1 MNTMSSKAKPSEG
14 NLSSPCATKSHI
26 GQADYI
32 QLINVEKKFGDV
44 IAVRNLNLSIRKN
57 EVFALLGSS
66 GCGKST
72 LLRMMAGLETPT
84 SGRILIDGEDLA
96 KLPPFRRPVN
106 MMFQSYALFPHMT
119 VENNVAYGLKQ
130 EGIAKTEIKERV
142 DAVLE
147 LVQMQSYKLRKPHQ
161 LSGGQQQRVALARS
175 LVKRPKLLLLD
186 EPMSA
191 LDKKIRQQTQFE
203 LGNILFKVGVTCV
216 MVTHD
221 QEEAMTMA
229 DRIAVMTEGEIVQIG
244 TPNEVYEAPSSRFTA
259 EFIGSTNMFEGAL
272 VAENSNLMQCVDLEA
287 ALKLS
292 QQVEGNAGKPLTVS
306 IRPEQISISHQ
317 RPAGKHNFVSGV
329 VDQFAYMGS
338 YSLFYV
344 RLASGKVVVANISRL
359 VAQHM
364 EKLPNY
370 DETVYLSWEPASCVV
385 LG

>member
-1 MNTMSSKAKPSEG
+1 MDTVAAKIAKSSQQLGQEG
-14 NLSSPCATKSHI
+14 
-26 GQADYI
+26 YI
-32 QLINVEKKFGDV
+32 QIIDVVKRFGETT
-44 IAVRNLNLSIRKN
+44 AVDHVNLSIRKN
-57 EVFALLGSS
+57 ELFALLGSS

-96 KLPPFRRPVN
+96 KSPPFRRPVN

-119 VENNVAYGLKQ
+119 VEGNVAYGLKQ
-130 EGIAKTEIKERV
+130 EGIAKVEIKDRV

-147 LVQMQSYKLRKPHQ
+147 LVQMQAYKLRKPHQ

-229 DRIAVMTEGEIVQIG
+229 DRLAVMSEGKLVQIG
-244 TPNEVYEAPSSRFTA
+244 TPSEVYEFPNSRFSA
-259 EFIGSTNMFEGAL
+259 EFIGSTNMFEGTLADEDSDVMLSPAL
-272 VAENSNLMQCVDLEA
+272 ASPLQLLHSIN
-287 ALKLS
+287 
-292 QQVEGNAGKPLTVS
+292 GNAGKPLCIS
-306 IRPEQISISHQ
+306 IRPEQITISHQ
-317 RPAGKHNFVSGV
+317 LSDKQHNVATGV
-329 VDQFAYMGS
+329 VDQIAYMGS

-344 RLASGKVVVANISRL
+344 RLSGGKLVVASVSRL
-359 VAQHM
+359 VTQRM
-364 EKLPNY
+364 EKVPDY
-370 DETVYLSWEPASCVV
+370 DETVHLSWEPISCVV